1 MAPIPEA
8 SMISCLKWAHFRLV
22 IYCNSSILQH
32 IIYIY
37 HIYHPQKK
45 HCISYNPHQSTIS
58 NHHPLSHDIPPIKC
72 LVSKTPHLKT
82 ARAVLIRSVSRLSQ
96 WAVMAGRRLARCQ
109 ATEKRHTASWGKAGR
124 GETYGAGP
132 RTNGISRK
140 TWDGFTGWC
149 PPVISWFINPI
160 NYSYICHKP

>member
-32 IIYIY
+32 IIYISY
-37 HIYHPQKK
+37 ISSTKKALHI
-45 HCISYNPHQSTIS
+45 IQSTSIHYFQS
-58 NHHPLSHDIPPIKC
+58 SSTIPWYPSYKM
-72 LVSKTPHLKT
+72 LGLKDPAFENRPSRPH
-82 ARAVLIRSVSRLSQ
+82 SVCSRLSQ

-140 TWDGFTGWC
+140 IWDGFTGWC